1 MASTKKSAPKP
12 AGPPHFIGLWFHAAA
27 PDDSGEHWQGQI
39 IGKENGYYL
48 VQLYA
53 PHGTETTIRI
63 MTAGE
68 MLSWNFYSN
77 NKKMVAAYHEAEGRR
92 AQQPEEKPS

>member
-1 MASTKKSAPKP
+1 MATTKKAKAQPVSPR
-12 AGPPHFIGLWFHAAA
+12 FVGLWFHAAA

-53 PHGTETTIRI
+53 PHGPETTIRI

-92 AQQPEEKPS
+92 AQQEPEPT